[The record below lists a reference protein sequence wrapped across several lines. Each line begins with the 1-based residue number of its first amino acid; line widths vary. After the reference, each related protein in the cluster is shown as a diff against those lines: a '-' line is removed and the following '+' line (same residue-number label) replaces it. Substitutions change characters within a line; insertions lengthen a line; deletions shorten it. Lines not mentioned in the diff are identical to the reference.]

1 MQRLTTGKN
10 IIRWAGRASR
20 LGASNWRHAQT
31 RWFACILA
39 TALAGCADG
48 GSEEGTTPGAN
59 DQPVEIVEPFTEDR
73 ELRATRTV
81 TYDTTWS
88 FGGPADTLLAT
99 PHKLDVASDGG
110 LYVLDVGTKKVLR
123 IEAGRLAWAWG
134 SSGQGPGEI
143 GNVRAMT
150 LDADTDAPFLVDS
163 GNRRLVWL
171 SSDGTLLREQP
182 FTSPALMTEDVV
194 ALADG
199 SGYVAPIIGMT
210 EARGVLGIDLL
221 RIPLDGESSTVV
233 TPSWSGFQ
241 DLEVIQLDM
250 LVFAASGPSWGLAF
264 KTGPGFLLVTED
276 ASRAHSFVERAD
288 FPEVTTTEA
297 GASRGVRFV
306 ERPTESAYDVDTAGD
321 TLFVLAGDSDGR
333 GVLDLY
339 LMATGRYVESRL
351 LPSRFRSF
359 ALAGDTIYVADRTGV
374 VPRILALVAREGQS

>member
-1 MQRLTTGKN
+1 MV
-10 IIRWAGRASR
+10 AGRKSR
-20 LGASNWRHAQT
+20 PTPL
-31 RWFACILA
+31 ACILA
-39 TALAGCADG
+39 TALGGCADG
-48 GSEEGTTPGAN
+48 GSEEGATPGAN

-81 TYDTTWS
+81 AYDTAWS
-88 FGGPADTLLAT
+88 FGGPGDTLLAT

-110 LYVLDVGTKKVLR
+110 LYVLDVGAKKVLR

-194 ALADG
+194 ALADS
-199 SGYVAPIIGMT
+199 SGYVASIFGMT
-210 EARGVLGIDLL
+210 QDRGVLGIDLL
-221 RIPLDGESSTVV
+221 RIPPDGESSTVV

-264 KTGPGFLLVTED
+264 KTGPGFFLVAED
-276 ASRAHSFVERAD
+276 AARAHSFVERTD
-288 FPEVTTTEA
+288 FPEVTASEQTTEG
-297 GASRGVRFV
+297 GARRGIGFV
-306 ERPTESAYDVDTAGD
+306 ERPTTTAYDVDTAGD

-333 GVLDLY
+333 GVLDMY
-339 LMATGRYVESRL
+339 STATGRYLESRL
-351 LPSRFRSF
+351 LPGQFRSF
-359 ALAGDTIYVADRTGV
+359 ALAGDTIYVADRSGV
-374 VPRILALVAREGQS
+374 VPSILALVAREGQS